1 MVDVTVQNLAGMG
14 NRRTAWHVFLALATV
29 ATVLPFIVAPLAA
42 EVMPDGTTGY
52 LLFVVLSFLGG
63 NFHVATT
70 GWFFAD
76 PEMRGHFRRN
86 KDRYVRLPVLLVA
99 FTTLCGFIP
108 TLFPYILA
116 GYYAWQL
123 WHYQKQ
129 NIGLLSFISAGTS
142 KVPLSAWERRT
153 LMLAWLPA
161 GITPLKL
168 LLSEQL
174 FHQVQ
179 TWGLM
184 AYGPVAIAFCIALF
198 KTPDLRANVLRIA
211 FFLSGVA
218 FFTPLYI
225 FTNTVAAVSSFAIAH
240 GLQYLVFM
248 GTLNINRQS
257 LFRMAALTALAVVG
271 ALVLDQTQVGMLSG
285 LFIGLVA
292 VHYVYDADIWRLRE
306 PFQRAYMRKRF
317 AFVFDR

>member
-1 MVDVTVQNLAGMG
+1 MVDVTLQNLASTDS
-14 NRRTAWHVFLALATV
+14 RRTAWHVFLALVTG
-29 ATVLPFIVAPLAA
+29 ATVLPFIVAPLAG
-42 EVMPDGTTGY
+42 EVMPEGTAGY
-52 LLFVVLSFLGG
+52 LLFLVLSFLGG

-76 PEMRGHFRRN
+76 PEMRRHFWRN
-86 KDRYVRLPVLLVA
+86 KDRYVRVPVLLVA
-99 FTTLCGFIP
+99 FTTLCGLIP

-116 GYYAWQL
+116 GYYSWQL

-129 NIGLLSFISAGTS
+129 NIGLLSFIAAGTK

-168 LLSEQL
+168 LLPDQIFQE
-174 FHQVQ
+174 VQ

-184 AYGPVAIAFCIALF
+184 AYGPVAIAFCVALF
-198 KTPDLRANVLRIA
+198 TTPDLRTNVLRIA
-211 FFLSGVA
+211 FFLSGAA

-225 FTNTVAAVSSFAIAH
+225 FSNTVAAVSSFAIAH

-257 LFRMAALTALAVVG
+257 VFRMVSLTALAVIG
-271 ALVLDQTQVGMLSG
+271 TLILNETQVGMLGG

-292 VHYVYDADIWRLRE
+292 VHYIYDADIWRLRE

>member
-1 MVDVTVQNLAGMG
+1 MVDVTVQNLASTDS
-14 NRRTAWHVFLALATV
+14 RRMAWHTFLALVTA
-29 ATVLPFIVAPLAA
+29 ATVLPFIVAPLAS
-42 EVMPDGTTGY
+42 EVMPEGTTGY

-76 PEMRGHFRRN
+76 PEMRGHFWRN
-86 KDRYVRLPVLLVA
+86 RDRYIRLPVLLVA
-99 FTTLCGFIP
+99 FTTLCGLIP
-108 TLFPYILA
+108 ALFPYILA
-116 GYYAWQL
+116 GYYSWQL

-129 NIGLLSFISAGTS
+129 NMGLLSFIAAGTS
-142 KVPLSAWERRT
+142 KVPLSVWERRT
-153 LMLAWLPA
+153 LMAAWLPA

-168 LLSEQL
+168 LLPDPL
-174 FHQVQ
+174 YHQVL
-179 TWGLM
+179 TLGLV
-184 AYGPVAIAFCIALF
+184 AYGAVAIAFCIAVF
-198 KTPDLRANVLRIA
+198 KMPDLRANVLRIA
-211 FFLSGVA
+211 FFSSGVA
-218 FFTPLYI
+218 FFAPLYI
-225 FTNTVAAVSSFAIAH
+225 FSNPIAAVSSFAIAH

-248 GTLNINRQS
+248 GTVNINRQS
-257 LFRMAALTALAVVG
+257 VFRMVVLTALAVIG
-271 ALVLDQTQVGMLSG
+271 TLVLDATQVGMLSG